1 MKHSQA
7 KHIDIKTFYS
17 LINSELKE
25 EDLQQLTAKAKHGEL
40 LNVKIKSLQKTLNI
54 YKDFNKKTD
63 MEKEQIKKEN
73 INLFRKVEDIQKD
86 KDIYKECIKT
96 MSKLYKIPKNDITK
110 VLEYVT
116 QKSTASEREK

>member
-1 MKHSQA
+1 
-7 KHIDIKTFYS
+7 
-17 LINSELKE
+17 
-25 EDLQQLTAKAKHGEL
+25 
-40 LNVKIKSLQKTLNI
+40 
-54 YKDFNKKTD
+54 